1 MRVGRI
7 DGEPGTFRVKL
18 IPRDIANKALDQR
31 TTSHFP
37 LQFLCKKKIEM
48 TAINGE
54 GNSELFSK
62 IYFLMYLN
70 VFMLSI
76 TGCLFTLK
84 V

>member
-1 MRVGRI
+1 
-7 DGEPGTFRVKL
+7 
-18 IPRDIANKALDQR
+18 
-31 TTSHFP
+31 
-37 LQFLCKKKIEM
+37 M